1 MDGRPSCRRADNS
14 RKFLPMTAPDTL
26 SSRDIRRILAADAWF
41 GSLPEVLQ
49 CKIIEYGTVRSFS
62 KRALISAQES
72 SPKAMCAV
80 LEGRVRVTRMLA
92 DGEES
97 LYHVGNPGF
106 WFGPL
111 AVITNEKTTVSVIAD
126 TDGRL
131 FVLSRAQFEQI
142 VGEDPMAYRYFALLI
157 AQRYA
162 GVLRYTSVTKLMTPE
177 ARVRAR
183 LTELLL
189 LQRSLVPQ
197 SGPVTVKISQVDLA
211 AMVGVSRQTLNELL
225 KLMERRGLI
234 EVAFRSIRVMDP
246 ERLRD
251 EPGN

>member
-1 MDGRPSCRRADNS
+1 
-14 RKFLPMTAPDTL
+14 MTAPDTL

>member
-1 MDGRPSCRRADNS
+1 
-14 RKFLPMTAPDTL
+14 MTAPDTL

-41 GSLPEVLQ
+41 GSLPEGLQ

-97 LYHVGNPGF
+97 LYHLGNPGF

-131 FVLSRAQFEQI
+131 LVLSRTHFERI

-162 GVLRYTSVTKLMTPE
+162 GVLRYASDTKLMTPE

-183 LTELLL
+183 LAELLL
-189 LQRSLVPQ
+189 LQRPLVPQ

-234 EVAFRSIRVMDP
+234 EVAFRSIRVMNP
-246 ERLRD
+246 ERIRD

>member
-1 MDGRPSCRRADNS
+1 MDGRPNCRRADNS
-14 RKFLPMTAPDTL
+14 RKFLSMTAPDTF

-62 KRALISAQES
+62 KRALISTQES

-97 LYHVGNPGF
+97 LYHIGNPGF

-111 AVITNEKTTVSVIAD
+111 AVITNEKTTVSVIGD

-131 FVLSRAQFEQI
+131 LVLSRAQFERI

-162 GVLRYTSVTKLMTPE
+162 GVLRYTSDTKLMAPE

-183 LTELLL
+183 LAELLL

>member
-1 MDGRPSCRRADNS
+1 
-14 RKFLPMTAPDTL
+14 MTAPDTRPP
-26 SSRDIRRILAADAWF
+26 RDIRRVLAADAWF
-41 GSLPEVLQ
+41 GNLPDMLQ
-49 CKIIEYGTVRSFS
+49 RKIIEYGTVRSFS

-72 SPKAMCAV
+72 SPEAMCAV

-111 AVITNEKTTVSVIAD
+111 ALMTNEKTTTAVIAD
-126 TDGRL
+126 TDARL
-131 FVLSRAQFEQI
+131 LVLSRAQFERI
-142 VGEDPMAYRYFALLI
+142 VNEDPTAYRYFALLI

-162 GVLRYTSVTKLMTPE
+162 GVLRYISDTKLMAPE

-183 LTELLL
+183 LAELLL
-189 LQRSLVPQ
+189 LQRPLVPQ
-197 SGPVTVKISQVDLA
+197 GGPVTLKVSQVDLA
-211 AMVGVSRQTLNELL
+211 AMIGVSRQTLNELL
-225 KLMERRGLI
+225 KQLEKRGLI
-234 EVAFRSIRVMDP
+234 EIAFRSIRVMDP

-251 EPGN
+251 GDDT

>member
-1 MDGRPSCRRADNS
+1 M
-14 RKFLPMTAPDTL
+14 
-26 SSRDIRRILAADAWF
+26 
-41 GSLPEVLQ
+41 LQ
-49 CKIIEYGTVRSFS
+49 RKIIEYGTVRSFS

-72 SPKAMCAV
+72 SPEAMCAV

-111 AVITNEKTTVSVIAD
+111 ALMTNEKTTTAVIAD
-126 TDGRL
+126 TDARL
-131 FVLSRAQFEQI
+131 LVLSRAQFERI
-142 VGEDPMAYRYFALLI
+142 VNEDPTAYRYFALLI

-162 GVLRYTSVTKLMTPE
+162 GVLRYISDTKLMAPE

-183 LTELLL
+183 LAELLL
-189 LQRSLVPQ
+189 LQRPLVPQ
-197 SGPVTVKISQVDLA
+197 GGPVTLKVSQVDLA
-211 AMVGVSRQTLNELL
+211 AMIGVSRQTLNELL
-225 KLMERRGLI
+225 KQLEKRGLI
-234 EVAFRSIRVMDP
+234 EIAFRSIRVMDP

-251 EPGN
+251 GDDT